1 MNDAVDNVAA
11 LEACIGKAPGAIH
24 LKVID
29 HLDAGA
35 LRWIAS
41 STLIFAG
48 CGGGDDSDGSVD
60 VTLGGGEPGFARAID
75 PARLRLPLASL
86 DRPQLLRAG
95 CGFGALFLS
104 PGIGETLRV
113 NGRVVLVDDNE
124 IEIAV
129 DECYVH
135 CAKALLRS
143 NFWSA
148 APLSSDV
155 PPGAEAFLAA
165 SRFVALATMDAQ
177 GRCDLSP
184 KGDPAGA
191 MVRLQDGCV
200 WYADRPGNRRAD
212 SFRNILAQPR
222 IAAVALIP
230 GSSQVAVFS
239 GSACITSDAAMRA
252 GFTVE
257 GKTPLLATCVEQLAL
272 DIYASPALARARL
285 WPVAMRAA
293 DIDPAAMLVA
303 HVKGNKTR
311 GLQAALVRTALSVPG
326 LMEKGLQSDYK
337 NNLY

>member
-1 MNDAVDNVAA
+1 MNDAVDTIAA
-11 LEACIGKAPGAIH
+11 LEACIGKTPGAIH

-41 STLIFAG
+41 STLVFAG
-48 CGGGDDSDGSVD
+48 CGGGDGSDGDVA
-60 VTLGGGEPGFARAID
+60 VTLGGGEPGFARALD

-95 CGFGALFLS
+95 SGFGALFLS

-113 NGRVVLVDDNE
+113 NGRVALVDDTA

-143 NFWSA
+143 HFWSA
-148 APLSSDV
+148 APCDDV
-155 PPGAEAFLAA
+155 PSGPTAFLAA
-165 SRFVALATMDAQ
+165 SRLVALATMDAQ

-191 MVRLQDGCV
+191 MIRLREGRV

-222 IAAVALIP
+222 IAALALIP
-230 GSSQVAVFS
+230 GSSQVASLS
-239 GSACITSDAAMRA
+239 GIARITSDAAMRA
-252 GFTVE
+252 DFSVE

-285 WPVAMRAA
+285 WPVATRAA

-311 GLQAALVRTALSVPG
+311 SLQATLVRTALSVPG

>member
-1 MNDAVDNVAA
+1 MNDAVDNIAA
-11 LEACIGKAPGAIH
+11 LEACIGKTPGAIN

-35 LRWIAS
+35 LRWIAT
-41 STLIFAG
+41 STLVFAG
-48 CGGGDDSDGSVD
+48 CGGGDDSDGNVA
-60 VTLGGGEPGFARAID
+60 VTLGGGAPGFARAMD

-95 CGFGALFLS
+95 SGFGALFLS

-113 NGRVVLVDDNE
+113 NGRVVLVDDND

-143 NFWSA
+143 HFWSA
-148 APLSSDV
+148 APRDDA
-155 PPGAEAFLAA
+155 PPDATAFLAA

-191 MVRLQDGCV
+191 MIRLHEGRV

-222 IAAVALIP
+222 IAAVALVP
-230 GSSQVAVFS
+230 GSSQVASLS
-239 GSACITSDAAMRA
+239 GTARITSDANVRA
-252 GFTVE
+252 NFTVE
-257 GKTPLLATCVEQLAL
+257 GKTPSLATCVEQLTL
-272 DIYASPALARARL
+272 DIYPSPALARARL
-285 WPVAMRAA
+285 WPVAARAA

-311 GLQAALVRTALSVPG
+311 SLRATLVRTALSVPG